1 MIFIY
6 GIVFFAIL
14 YYLVRDAVEEG
25 ALNAL
30 IEYDRLKSKENDSKE

>member
-6 GIVFFAIL
+6 GIIFLGIL

-25 ALNAL
+25 TLNAL
-30 IEYDRLKSKENDSKE
+30 IEYDRLKSQENDSK